1 MVKTYPGLLLP
12 PHSTR
17 KIGRVSTCARLGR
30 FYIKALQFSQNHNKT
45 QLILTVQYSD
55 SFIFHINPQTN
66 VYFDEKKR
74 KIDSP
79 AIFTEN
85 TREPFFIWPL
95 PHSGTLTPSSPPGSP
110 LLPAAA
116 SLPLLPGSPPLRSS
130 SSAGAAPP
138 TLDTPSSAAAQ
149 GLLRRTAGP
158 RATGPRARPFLHS
171 AASAVRSA
179 APPPPRWR
187 GQAHGRAAHEQA
199 WPRGCRRACEVAGA
213 APTLRRRARSAGSRS
228 ARSCSPP
235 GHGPAPAAAAVRT
248 HSTDMA
254 RLAALRE
261 RTDSSNRRR
270 SSPFATRRRCGPAA
284 GTRSG
289 RGLPTPPCNPAL
301 NHSPAPRGKGHA
313 PLRTVGERA
322 AA

>member
-30 FYIKALQFSQNHNKT
+30 FYIKTLQFSQNHNKT
-45 QLILTVQYSD
+45 QFILTVQYSD

-138 TLDTPSSAAAQ
+138 HSRHPLLCRGTGPPPPHSRATSHGPARSALPPQCRLRRALGSPSSAALARSGAWPGGARASVAA
-149 GLLRRTAGP
+149 GLPACVRGSGSRSYSPSPRPLRWIQIRPLLLSSWPRAGP
-158 RATGPRARPFLHS
+158 GGGCRPDAQHRHGE
-171 AASAVRSA
+171 A
-179 APPPPRWR
+179 
-187 GQAHGRAAHEQA
+187 GRAARAHGQLEQA
-199 WPRGCRRACEVAGA
+199 ALVP
-213 APTLRRRARSAGSRS
+213 LRNQE
-228 ARSCSPP
+228 
-235 GHGPAPAAAAVRT
+235 AVRP
-248 HSTDMA
+248 
-254 RLAALRE
+254 
-261 RTDSSNRRR
+261 RR
-270 SSPFATRRRCGPAA
+270 
-284 GTRSG
+284 
-289 RGLPTPPCNPAL
+289 
-301 NHSPAPRGKGHA
+301 GHA
-313 PLRTVGERA
+313 ER
-322 AA
+322 